1 MRYTVISNRESG
13 SNRFMFLAIDR
24 YDNVYP
30 VDNRGLGLTC
40 EHILHYLRLKHP
52 KYGKSPIEHFESTRP
67 INELLL
73 MNEFFESTTVECEN
87 AYGFHFITEGV
98 DLNTFDKLLKSLLKD
113 ENIKLINRCAIEL
126 DNSNPLPE
134 PVRPYF
140 VIKLEDGYLND
151 FGEEYY
157 TIGHIYDAYRF
168 TTEDELLDY
177 VNKKDL
183 PDGFEIDEIN
193 HTKWVV
199 LHDEV
204 S

>member
-30 VDNRGLGLTC
+30 VDSRGLGLTC
-40 EHILHYLRLKHP
+40 EHILHYLGLKHP
-52 KYGKSPIEHFESTRP
+52 KYGTSPIEHFESTRP
-67 INELLL
+67 ISELLL
-73 MNEFFESTTVECEN
+73 MNKFFETTTVECEN
-87 AYGFHFITEGV
+87 AYGFHFISEGV
-98 DLNTFDKLLKSLLKD
+98 DLNTFDKLLRALSKEKHIRFVNEYSIEID
-113 ENIKLINRCAIEL
+113 ETK
-126 DNSNPLPE
+126 PLPE
-134 PVRPYF
+134 PVRPYY

-151 FGEEYY
+151 FGEEYF

-177 VNKKDL
+177 VSKKDL
-183 PDGFEIDEIN
+183 FNGFEVEEIN
-193 HTKWVV
+193 HTKWVA
-199 LHDEV
+199 LPDEV